1 MFLVVLAY
9 LAFFSIALPDST
21 LGVAWPSMRLDFGLS
36 TGAAGLVPP
45 VGVAATLVATAF
57 ASRLAARFGVGRLLA
72 ASTWL
77 SAAALVV
84 SATSPG
90 FTQFLVS
97 VALMGLSGGAIDA
110 TINAYAARTFGARR
124 INLLHASFVVGAAL
138 SPLLVTAFVQSGL
151 GWRWPYVVIA
161 ALQLAL
167 GLLFLITQARWAAPV
182 TTSPGEGTASKAPPM
197 NARPAD
203 VAIGI
208 VAVAVQ
214 TGIESA
220 VALWAFTF
228 LTLGQGVDPV
238 AAGLL
243 ASGYWLVMFAGRVVL
258 GSLAERVGA
267 WPVLSRSSG
276 RPHRRR
282 APRVAGRS
290 DRRDGRRPAVRSRC
304 RTGLSAADPDHG
316 GTHVGHRRGRCR
328 RLPGGRLL
336 RGGSGVPAA
345 DRTGNGP
352 VGRRLRSR
360 GHSSRRRR
368 SAAPHRDAGAGRS
381 ATGSAPATALRA
393 PLTTGTS

>member
-9 LAFFSIALPDST
+9 LAFFSIALPDNT

-57 ASRLAARFGVGRLLA
+57 ASRVAARFGVGRLLA

-138 SPLLVTAFVQSGL
+138 SPLLVTAFVQTGL

-167 GLLFLITQARWAAPV
+167 GLLFLLTHARWTVPPAS
-182 TTSPGEGTASKAPPM
+182 SPGADVRSTTPPG
-197 NARPAD
+197 AIRAD
-203 VAIGI
+203 VALGL

-214 TGIESA
+214 TGIESG
-220 VALWAFTF
+220 VALWAFTV
-228 LTLGQGVDPV
+228 LTLGLGVDPV
-238 AAGLL
+238 VAGLL
-243 ASGYWLVMFAGRVVL
+243 ASGYWFVMFAGRVVL
-258 GSLAERVGA
+258 GSLAERVGP
-267 WPVLSRSSG
+267 WPVLSG
-276 RPHRRR
+276 AAVGLVGAGILAWLGGPWGAIAAVLLFGLAA
-282 APRVAGRS
+282 APVYPLLILTTAE
-290 DRRDGRRPAVRSRC
+290 
-304 RTGLSAADPDHG
+304 RTSAAVADAV
-316 GTHVGHRRGRCR
+316 VGYQ
-328 RLPGGRLL
+328 
-336 RGGSGVPAA
+336 
-345 DRTGNGP
+345 
-352 VGRRLRSR
+352 
-360 GHSSRRRR
+360 
-368 SAAPHRDAGAGRS
+368 AGASSLGAAVFPLLIGLAMDRS
-381 ATGSAPATALRA
+381 VVGFAPAITALTVLAALLHVAMRVRVGA
-393 PLTTGTS
+393 RRQSL

>member
-36 TGAAGLVPP
+36 MGAAGLVPP

-97 VALMGLSGGAIDA
+97 VALMGFSGGAIDA

-138 SPLLVTAFVQSGL
+138 SPLLVTAFVQTGL

-167 GLLFLITQARWAAPV
+167 GLLFLLTQARWTAPV
-182 TTSPGEGTASKAPPM
+182 AASPGGDATTTPPV
-197 NARPAD
+197 NARRAD
-203 VAIGI
+203 VVIGI

-228 LTLGQGVDPV
+228 LTVGQGVDPV

-267 WPVLSRSSG
+267 WPVLG
-276 RPHRRR
+276 G
-282 APRVAGRS
+282 AAVGLIGAG
-290 DRRDGRRPAVRSRC
+290 
-304 RTGLSAADPDHG
+304 
-316 GTHVGHRRGRCR
+316 
-328 RLPGGRLL
+328 LL
-336 RGGSGVPAA
+336 AWLG
-345 DRTGNGP
+345 GP
-352 VGRRLRSR
+352 VGAMAAVLLF
-360 GHSSRRRR
+360 GLA
-368 SAAPHRDAGAGRS
+368 AAPVYPLLILTTAERTSAKSADAVVGYQAGASSVGAAVFPLLIGLAMDRS
-381 ATGSAPATALRA
+381 VVAFAPALTVLTVLAGVLHVAMRA
-393 PLTTGTS
+393 RVVRRA

>member
-57 ASRLAARFGVGRLLA
+57 ASRLAARLGVGRLLA

-97 VALMGLSGGAIDA
+97 IALMGLSGGAIDA

-161 ALQLAL
+161 ALQVAL
-167 GLLFLITQARWAAPV
+167 GMLFLITHDRWAAPL
-182 TTSPGEGTASKAPPM
+182 TAPKGESTPSGAPLM
-197 NARPAD
+197 RARPAD

-238 AAGLL
+238 VAGLL

-258 GSLAERVGA
+258 GSLAERVGS
-267 WPVLSRSSG
+267 WPVLTG
-276 RPHRRR
+276 
-282 APRVAGRS
+282 AAVGLIAAGVLAWL
-290 DRRDGRRPAVRSRC
+290 G
-304 RTGLSAADPDHG
+304 
-316 GTHVGHRRGRCR
+316 
-328 RLPGGRLL
+328 
-336 RGGSGVPAA
+336 
-345 DRTGNGP
+345 GP
-352 VGRRLRSR
+352 VGAMAGVLVF
-360 GHSSRRRR
+360 GLA
-368 SAAPHRDAGAGRS
+368 AAPVYPLLILTTAERTS
-381 ATGSAPATALRA
+381 ATGVDAVVGCQAGASSVGAAVFPLLIGLAMDRSVVAFAPAVTALALVAALLHVVMRVRVGRRRDLHSRR
-393 PLTTGTS
+393 P

>member
-124 INLLHASFVVGAAL
+124 INRLHASFVAGAAL
-138 SPLLVTAFVQSGL
+138 SPLLVTGFVQSGL

-167 GLLFLITQARWAAPV
+167 GLLFLLTHDRWSAPV
-182 TTSPGEGTASKAPPM
+182 IPSPGEDTGSKAPPVHTW
-197 NARPAD
+197 RAD
-203 VAIGI
+203 VTIGI

-220 VALWAFTF
+220 VALWGFTF

-243 ASGYWLVMFAGRVVL
+243 ASGYWVVMFAGRVVL

-267 WPVLSRSSG
+267 WPVLTG
-276 RPHRRR
+276 
-282 APRVAGRS
+282 AAVGLIGAG
-290 DRRDGRRPAVRSRC
+290 
-304 RTGLSAADPDHG
+304 
-316 GTHVGHRRGRCR
+316 
-328 RLPGGRLL
+328 LL
-336 RGGSGVPAA
+336 AWLGGSLGAMAGILLFGLAAAPVYPLLILTTAERTSAPGADAVVGYQAGASSVGAAVFPLLIGLAMDRSVVAFAPAITA
-345 DRTGNGP
+345 LAVVATLLHVVMRAR
-352 VGRRLRSR
+352 VGRRRDLHSR
-360 GHSSRRRR
+360 QS
-368 SAAPHRDAGAGRS
+368 
-381 ATGSAPATALRA
+381 
-393 PLTTGTS
+393 

>member
-57 ASRLAARFGVGRLLA
+57 ASRLSARFGVGRLLA

-167 GLLFLITQARWAAPV
+167 GLLFLLTHARWTAPV
-182 TTSPGEGTASKAPPM
+182 TASPGEDTSRIPPVR
-197 NARPAD
+197 ARPAD
-203 VAIGI
+203 ATIGI

-267 WPVLSRSSG
+267 WPVLTG
-276 RPHRRR
+276 
-282 APRVAGRS
+282 AAVGLVGAG
-290 DRRDGRRPAVRSRC
+290 
-304 RTGLSAADPDHG
+304 
-316 GTHVGHRRGRCR
+316 
-328 RLPGGRLL
+328 LL
-336 RGGSGVPAA
+336 AWLG
-345 DRTGNGP
+345 GP
-352 VGRRLRSR
+352 VGAMAGVLVFGLAAAPVYPLLILTTAERTSITGTDAVVGYQAGASSVGAAVFPLLIGLAMDRSVVAFAPAVTALAVVAALLHVVMR
-360 GHSSRRRR
+360 VRVGRRRDL
-368 SAAPHRDAGAGRS
+368 H
-381 ATGSAPATALRA
+381 LRL
-393 PLTTGTS
+393 P

>member
-36 TGAAGLVPP
+36 MGAAGLVPP

-57 ASRLAARFGVGRLLA
+57 ASRPAARFGVGRLLA

-138 SPLLVTAFVQSGL
+138 SPLLVTAFVQTGL

-167 GLLFLITQARWAAPV
+167 GLLFLLTHARWAAPWPPRRV
-182 TTSPGEGTASKAPPM
+182 GTPTTTPPVS
-197 NARPAD
+197 ARPAD

-228 LTLGQGVDPV
+228 LTVGQG
-238 AAGLL
+238 
-243 ASGYWLVMFAGRVVL
+243 ST
-258 GSLAERVGA
+258 
-267 WPVLSRSSG
+267 RSPPACS
-276 RPHRRR
+276 
-282 APRVAGRS
+282 
-290 DRRDGRRPAVRSRC
+290 RPA
-304 RTGLSAADPDHG
+304 TGW
-316 GTHVGHRRGRCR
+316 
-328 RLPGGRLL
+328 
-336 RGGSGVPAA
+336 
-345 DRTGNGP
+345 
-352 VGRRLRSR
+352 
-360 GHSSRRRR
+360 
-368 SAAPHRDAGAGRS
+368 
-381 ATGSAPATALRA
+381 
-393 PLTTGTS
+393 

>member
-9 LAFFSIALPDST
+9 LAFFSIALPDNT

-57 ASRLAARFGVGRLLA
+57 ASRIAARFGVGRLLA

-138 SPLLVTAFVQSGL
+138 SPLLVTAFVQTGL

-161 ALQLAL
+161 VLQLAL
-167 GLLFLITQARWAAPV
+167 GLLFLLTHERWTVPPASTPGADARGSTRP
-182 TTSPGEGTASKAPPM
+182 SG
-197 NARPAD
+197 ARRTD
-203 VAIGI
+203 VALGL

-214 TGIESA
+214 TGIESG

-228 LTLGQGVDPV
+228 LTLGLGVDPV
-238 AAGLL
+238 VAGLL
-243 ASGYWLVMFAGRVVL
+243 ASGYWFVMFAGRVVL
-258 GSLAERVGA
+258 GSLAERVGP
-267 WPVLSRSSG
+267 WPVLSGAAVGLVGAGILASLG
-276 RPHRRR
+276 GPWGAIAAVLLFGLAA
-282 APRVAGRS
+282 APVYPLLILTTAE
-290 DRRDGRRPAVRSRC
+290 
-304 RTGLSAADPDHG
+304 RTSAAVADAV
-316 GTHVGHRRGRCR
+316 VGYQ
-328 RLPGGRLL
+328 
-336 RGGSGVPAA
+336 
-345 DRTGNGP
+345 
-352 VGRRLRSR
+352 
-360 GHSSRRRR
+360 
-368 SAAPHRDAGAGRS
+368 AGASSLGAAVFPLLIGLAMDRS
-381 ATGSAPATALRA
+381 VVSFAPAITALTVLAALLHLAMRVRVGA
-393 PLTTGTS
+393 RRQAR

>member
-9 LAFFSIALPDST
+9 LAFFSIALPDNT
-21 LGVAWPSMRLDFGLS
+21 LGVAWPSMRLDFGLT

-57 ASRLAARFGVGRLLA
+57 ASRIAARFGVGRLLA

-138 SPLLVTAFVQSGL
+138 SPLLVTAFVQTGL

-161 ALQLAL
+161 VLQLAL
-167 GLLFLITQARWAAPV
+167 GLLFLLTHARWTVPPAS
-182 TTSPGEGTASKAPPM
+182 SPG
-197 NARPAD
+197 AD
-203 VAIGI
+203 VRSTTPPGARRTDVALGL

-214 TGIESA
+214 TGIESG

-228 LTLGQGVDPV
+228 LTLGLGVDPV
-238 AAGLL
+238 VAGLL
-243 ASGYWLVMFAGRVVL
+243 ASGYWFVMFAGRVVL
-258 GSLAERVGA
+258 GSLAERVGP
-267 WPVLSRSSG
+267 WPVLSGAAVGLVGAGILASLGGSWG
-276 RPHRRR
+276 AIAAVLLFGLAA
-282 APRVAGRS
+282 APVYPLLILTTAE
-290 DRRDGRRPAVRSRC
+290 
-304 RTGLSAADPDHG
+304 RTSAAVADAV
-316 GTHVGHRRGRCR
+316 VGYQ
-328 RLPGGRLL
+328 
-336 RGGSGVPAA
+336 
-345 DRTGNGP
+345 
-352 VGRRLRSR
+352 
-360 GHSSRRRR
+360 
-368 SAAPHRDAGAGRS
+368 AGASSLGAAVVPLLIGLAMDRS
-381 ATGSAPATALRA
+381 VVGFAPAITALTVLAALLHLAMRVRVGA
-393 PLTTGTS
+393 RGQSR

>member
-1 MFLVVLAY
+1 MFLVAIAY

-21 LGVAWPSMRLDFGLS
+21 LGVAWPSMRLDFGLA

-97 VALMGLSGGAIDA
+97 VALGGLSGGAIDA

-124 INLLHASFVVGAAL
+124 INLLHASYVVGAAL
-138 SPLLVTAFVQSGL
+138 SPLLVTAFVQTGL

-167 GLLFLITQARWAAPV
+167 GLLFLLTQARWAAPPAPAQGAHAAG
-182 TTSPGEGTASKAPPM
+182 TTSRTGAERG
-197 NARPAD
+197 D
-203 VAIGI
+203 VVIGL

-214 TGIESA
+214 TGIESG

-228 LTLGQGVDPV
+228 LTLGLGVAPV
-238 AAGLL
+238 VAGLL
-243 ASGYWLVMFAGRVVL
+243 ASGYWFVMFAGRVGL

-267 WPVLSRSSG
+267 WPVLSGAAVGLVCAGILAWQGGQWGAMAAVLLFGFAAAPVYPLLILTTAERTSAAVADAVVGYQAGASSIGAAVFPLLIGLAMDRSVVG
-276 RPHRRR
+276 FAPAITALAVVAALLHLVMRARRR
-282 APRVAGRS
+282 IS
-290 DRRDGRRPAVRSRC
+290 
-304 RTGLSAADPDHG
+304 
-316 GTHVGHRRGRCR
+316 
-328 RLPGGRLL
+328 PG
-336 RGGSGVPAA
+336 A
-345 DRTGNGP
+345 
-352 VGRRLRSR
+352 
-360 GHSSRRRR
+360 
-368 SAAPHRDAGAGRS
+368 
-381 ATGSAPATALRA
+381 
-393 PLTTGTS
+393 

>member
-1 MFLVVLAY
+1 MFLVILAY
-9 LAFFSIALPDST
+9 LAFFSIALPDNT

-72 ASTWL
+72 AGTWL

-97 VALMGLSGGAIDA
+97 VALMGFSGGAIDA

-138 SPLLVTAFVQSGL
+138 SPLLVTAFVQTGL

-161 ALQLAL
+161 ALQVAL
-167 GLLFLITQARWAAPV
+167 GLLFLLTHARWTAPV
-182 TTSPGEGTASKAPPM
+182 AAL
-197 NARPAD
+197 PAD
-203 VAIGI
+203 DSPSATRPIAARRADVTIGI

-243 ASGYWLVMFAGRVVL
+243 ASGYWMVMFAGRVVL

-267 WPVLSRSSG
+267 WPVLG
-276 RPHRRR
+276 G
-282 APRVAGRS
+282 AAAGLI
-290 DRRDGRRPAVRSRC
+290 GA
-304 RTGLSAADPDHG
+304 GLLVWLG
-316 GTHVGHRRGRCR
+316 
-328 RLPGGRLL
+328 
-336 RGGSGVPAA
+336 
-345 DRTGNGP
+345 GP
-352 VGRRLRSR
+352 VGAMAGVLLF
-360 GHSSRRRR
+360 GLA
-368 SAAPHRDAGAGRS
+368 AAPVYPLLILTTAARTS
-381 ATGSAPATALRA
+381 ATGADAVVGYQAGASSVGAAVFPLLIGLAMDRSVVAFAPAITALTVVAALLHVLMRA
-393 PLTTGTS
+393 RVGRRRDLHSRRP